1 MRNYKKFWISKEH
14 RKEENLHELFK
25 VEEFL
30 SDLGM
35 TKVGS
40 FGCKFTESTIFASF
54 IEKRNRNPNSPEIKF
69 FDACIEKRKA
79 KKETSFIL
87 KVKKE

>member
-1 MRNYKKFWISKEH
+1 MQEFQDSHFNGNEVRDIFLEFILTLMRNYKKFLITQQNEKNQTLSD
-14 RKEENLHELFK
+14 LFK

-54 IEKRNRNPNSPEIKF
+54 IEKKNKSPNSP
-69 FDACIEKRKA
+69 
-79 KKETSFIL
+79 
-87 KVKKE
+87 

>member
-1 MRNYKKFWISKEH
+1 MRNYKKFFITQQNEKNQTLSD
-14 RKEENLHELFK
+14 LFK

-54 IEKRNRNPNSPEIKF
+54 IEKKNKSPNSP
-69 FDACIEKRKA
+69 
-79 KKETSFIL
+79 
-87 KVKKE
+87 

>member
-1 MRNYKKFWISKEH
+1 MQEFQDSHFNGNEVRDIFLEFILTLMRNYKKFFITQQNEKNQTLSD
-14 RKEENLHELFK
+14 LFK

-54 IEKRNRNPNSPEIKF
+54 IEKKNKSPNSP
-69 FDACIEKRKA
+69 
-79 KKETSFIL
+79 
-87 KVKKE
+87 